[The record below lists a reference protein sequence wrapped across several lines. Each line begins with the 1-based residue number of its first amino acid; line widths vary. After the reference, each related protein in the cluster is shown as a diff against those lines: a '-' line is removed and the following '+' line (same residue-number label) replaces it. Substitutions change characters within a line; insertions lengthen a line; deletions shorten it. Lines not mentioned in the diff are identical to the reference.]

1 MKRFLFA
8 ISLSAAT
15 TIAAQNITVKG
26 RIVSEEGA
34 AVEYATIGIPGT
46 KNGTLSGIDGV
57 FELTLPQECNDT
69 IVASHVSFGNV
80 KIPAAAYRN
89 SGEDFIVTMQP
100 KFLKELTVYDGKR
113 KKAKLSDGGMK
124 IAGGVIQ
131 LSTEKLGY
139 EVGSIMKVKRIF
151 EVEEILFSTVSNS
164 IENAKLSIN
173 IYSIDE
179 SESNFS
185 NVLHHPVYVE
195 IPVSDKKHE
204 HVITAKENIVL
215 APGRYYVALKFV
227 DGNKPAGEDGKMQFP
242 LYLISSSY
250 IRNSPVD
257 IPEKVP
263 VNLGLEITGY
273 EYR

>member
-15 TIAAQNITVKG
+15 TIAAQDITVKG

-69 IVASHVSFGNV
+69 IVVSHVSFGDV

-89 SGEDFIVTMQP
+89 RGEDFIVTMQP

-113 KKAKLSDGGMK
+113 KKAKLAGRGMRF
-124 IAGGVIQ
+124 AGAV
-131 LSTEKLGY
+131 TAWTAEKTGY
-139 EVGSIMKVKRIF
+139 EIGSIIDVKHAF
-151 EVEEILFSTVSNS
+151 EVEEFVFSTIRNS
-164 IENAKLSIN
+164 VENARLSVN

-179 SESNFS
+179 TESSFI
-185 NVLHHPVYVE
+185 NVMHHPVYVD
-195 IPVSDKKHE
+195 IPISDKKSE
-204 HVITAKENIVL
+204 HVITANESISL
-215 APGRYYVALKFV
+215 FPGRYYVALKFV
-227 DGNKPAGEDGKMQFP
+227 DGKKQTTKDGKILFP
-242 LYLISSSY
+242 LYLKSSY
-250 IRNSPVD
+250 IRNGATD
-257 IPEKVP
+257 TPEKIP
-263 VNLGLEITGY
+263 VNMGLMIKGY

>member
-1 MKRFLFA
+1 MVVLE
-8 ISLSAAT
+8 S
-15 TIAAQNITVKG
+15 
-26 RIVSEEGA
+26 
-34 AVEYATIGIPGT
+34 
-46 KNGTLSGIDGV
+46 
-57 FELTLPQECNDT
+57 
-69 IVASHVSFGNV
+69 
-80 KIPAAAYRN
+80 YRN
-89 SGEDFIVTMQP
+89 NGEALIVTMQP
-100 KFLKELTVYDGKR
+100 KQLQELTVYDGKR

-227 DGNKPAGEDGKMQFP
+227 DGKKPAGEDGKMQFP